1 MKFAVACSRLA
12 IALAC
17 LAGAGAQADE
27 IDVVDFR
34 LASSEEG
41 LILSADFAFEFSAP
55 LQEAVANGVPLHFL
69 VEFELTR
76 PRWWWF
82 DEVTARR
89 RTQWRLSY
97 HALSRQY
104 RLTTGAL
111 HQNFAQLDEALDV
124 MRRLRNW
131 QVLERSVRLTGSSY
145 EAAVRMRL
153 DTTQLPRPLQVS
165 ALTNRELRLES
176 AWKTIIFQ
184 LPVPGASAPP
194 VVPVAPAPAAPVPPA
209 QPLAVPAE
217 ALPLPASHVVGQAA
231 RDSRGGGAR

>member
-1 MKFAVACSRLA
+1 MRMGETCCKLFV
-12 IALAC
+12 ALAC
-17 LAGAGAQADE
+17 AVVLCARADE
-27 IDVVDFR
+27 IDVVDVR
-34 LASSEEG
+34 LAASDEG
-41 LILSADFAFEFSAP
+41 LILSADFAFEFSPP
-55 LQEAVANGVPLHFL
+55 LQEAVANGIPLHFL

-82 DEVTARR
+82 DEVTASR

-104 RLTTGAL
+104 RLSTGAL
-111 HQNFAQLDEALDV
+111 HQNFSQVEEALDV

-153 DTTQLPRPLQVS
+153 DTVQLPRPLQVS

-176 AWKTIIFQ
+176 PWKTIIYRPPSATGSPPAAP
-184 LPVPGASAPP
+184 LPVLSAPGP
-194 VVPVAPAPAAPVPPA
+194 AGATGAPAA
-209 QPLAVPAE
+209 QE
-217 ALPLPASHVVGQAA
+217 GSA
-231 RDSRGGGAR
+231 R